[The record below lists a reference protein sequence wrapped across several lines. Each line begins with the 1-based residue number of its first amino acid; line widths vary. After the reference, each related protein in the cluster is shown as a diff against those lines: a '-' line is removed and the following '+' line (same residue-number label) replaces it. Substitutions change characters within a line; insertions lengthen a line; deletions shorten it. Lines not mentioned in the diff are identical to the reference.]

1 MSLCV
6 CVYVCR
12 LNVSL
17 EYSTKRSLVYS
28 KGLLKRTEEN
38 FFQELILN
46 QASVAPPRRKHTGK
60 VPKVFRKMGVGKVLE
75 LRNILSW
82 SH

>member
-17 EYSTKRSLVYS
+17 EYSTKRSYIF

-38 FFQELILN
+38 FSKN
-46 QASVAPPRRKHTGK
+46 
-60 VPKVFRKMGVGKVLE
+60 
-75 LRNILSW
+75 
-82 SH
+82 